1 MRAIIV
7 IVCSLVTISSGISQ
21 TKNGFNL
28 ANATIPIDLIFAGG
42 PPRDGIPALTNP
54 AFIHWEEATYLDGND
69 RVIGLQINGEAKAYP
84 IKIMDYHEVV
94 NDELAKQPVVVTY
107 CPLCGSGIV
116 FEAVVSNNRL
126 EFGVSGLLYNSDVL
140 LFDRKTESLWS
151 QLMTKA
157 ISGELKGEKL
167 KIIPSENT
175 TWADWLEKHP
185 ETTVLSLNT
194 GYNRN
199 YATGPYQGY
208 DKSEQLYFPV
218 TDKKGAFPNKERV
231 LGIEIKGVYKAYPVS
246 RLKQGTNQDE
256 FKGVPLTI
264 TYDPKSEN
272 IIATSPTGP
281 VTQMVVYWFAWFT
294 FHPYTK
300 IYKPD

>member
-1 MRAIIV
+1 MRANIV
-7 IVCSLVTISSGISQ
+7 ALLSLITISSGFSQ

-28 ANATIPIDLIFAGG
+28 ANASIPIAQIFAGG

-54 AFIHWEEATYLDGND
+54 AIIHPIEASYLDGGD
-69 RVIGLQINGEAKAYP
+69 RVIGLQIDGEARAYP

-94 NDELAKQPVVVTY
+94 NDKLAKQSVVVTY

-116 FEAVVSNNRL
+116 FDAVVDNNRL

-140 LFDRKTESLWS
+140 LYDRGTSSLWS

-157 ISGELKGEKL
+157 ISGEFEGEKL
-167 KIIPSENT
+167 QIISSENT

-185 ETTVLSLNT
+185 KTTVLSLNT
-194 GYNRN
+194 GYTQN
-199 YATGPYQGY
+199 YAVGPYQGY
-208 DKSEQLYFPV
+208 DKTELLFFPV
-218 TDKKGAFPNKERV
+218 TDKKGTFPNKERV
-231 LGIEIKGVYKAYPVS
+231 LGIEIKGNYKAYPIS
-246 RLKQGTNQDE
+246 RLKPGTNHDE

-264 TYDPKSEN
+264 TFDPESQN
-272 IIATSPTGP
+272 ITASSQTGP
-281 VTQMVVYWFAWFT
+281 IIQIVAYWFAWFT

-300 IYKPD
+300 IYKAD